1 VTQYTGVVKIIG
13 VAEDGLGCRP
23 PGARHSLPISLETY
37 NVNAMREAYV
47 IFNNYTAQYKDL
59 SRSQL
64 LFEGY
69 SAQGV
74 RAIADESTAVSD
86 RQSNILV

>member
-1 VTQYTGVVKIIG
+1 
-13 VAEDGLGCRP
+13 VAEDSPGCQP

-37 NVNAMREAYV
+37 NVNAMREAFV

-59 SRSQL
+59 TRSQL
-64 LFEGY
+64 LFESY

-74 RAIADESTAVSD
+74 RAVPDESSAVSD
-86 RQSNILV
+86 RHSSILV